1 MVKIVLT
8 QGMPGG
14 RSRSRAATIRRR
26 VITVSLF
33 LLVGAGLFALY
44 LRVSRTYPE
53 NSDEANILLMAW
65 DMLHGHVNLH
75 GWAMSDVSFYTTEL
89 PQYALLESFLGLH
102 SDTAHV
108 GAAMTYTL
116 VVLLAAILAQG
127 KQRPRGTQARQGY
140 RQGQVDRGEGTARML
155 LTAGILIAPQL
166 GVGVFILLLSVGHI
180 GTAVPLM
187 LAWLVIDRGN
197 RRVREAIAVCL
208 LFAWA
213 LVADPLVL
221 VAGVIPLA
229 AVCLLRILRSWRT
242 VARDV
247 GRTAWRRA
255 MLRARGYELALLIAS
270 FAAWGMAIITEGLMH
285 YNGGYRVHSVGYQFV
300 SPSLWPGQAWV
311 TIQGW
316 LAMFGAWPWG
326 SAADVFFS
334 VMHMAGVG
342 LVAWAMWR
350 VARRFLRYPSLV
362 DQVLLASIVINVAL
376 YIPSTLGSTTDL
388 NAREYAVAL
397 PFGAV
402 LAGRTLGPG
411 IRLSMRRWAAH
422 AYGML
427 HARRARVRLVVPA
440 LLAVLGCYLASLG
453 YTAAQ
458 PGAPAA
464 NEQLATWLAAHNLTY
479 GISGYWQS
487 SIVTLDSEGQV
498 TVRAVYP
505 GNLKRDWWESKRSWY
520 SPGTHTATF
529 LVTQNQSGFYN
540 YWQPDPGA
548 LAAFGQPSA
557 TYTVGPYTIFV
568 FPQNLLVGAGLWR

>member
-1 MVKIVLT
+1 MKDVVKIVLT
-8 QGMPGG
+8 EGMPGG
-14 RSRSRAATIRRR
+14 RSPSRMATIRRR
-26 VITVSLF
+26 VITVSL
-33 LLVGAGLFALY
+33 LAVVAAGLFALY

-116 VVLLAAILAQG
+116 VVLLAAILARG
-127 KQRPRGTQARQGY
+127 KQRTPGVAARQG
-140 RQGQVDRGEGTARML
+140 RNRGQVDRGEGTARML

-187 LAWLVIDRGN
+187 LTWLVIDRGN
-197 RRVREAIAVCL
+197 RRPREAVAVCL
-208 LFAWA
+208 LLAWT

-221 VAGVIPLA
+221 VAGIFPLA
-229 AVCLLRILRSWRT
+229 VVCVVRIWRAGPA
-242 VARDV
+242 VARHV

-255 MLRARGYELALLIAS
+255 MLRARGYEIALLIAS
-270 FAAWGMAIITEGLMH
+270 LAAWGLATCTEGLMH

-300 SPSLWPGQAWV
+300 SPTLWPGQAWV

-326 SAADVFFS
+326 SAADVFFA
-334 VMHMAGVG
+334 VMHMTGVG

-350 VARRFLRYPSLV
+350 VARRFLRHPSLV
-362 DQVLLASIVINVAL
+362 DQVLLVSMVVNVAL

-402 LAGRTLGPG
+402 LAGRTFGPS
-411 IRLSMRRWAAH
+411 IRLSTRKWAVWAH
-422 AYGML
+422 GVL
-427 HARRARVRLVVPA
+427 RASRVRLTVPA
-440 LLAVLGCYLASLG
+440 LLAVSGCYLASLG

-458 PGAPAA
+458 PSAPAA
-464 NEQLATWLAAHNLTY
+464 NEQLAIWLAAHNLTY

-487 SIVTLDSEGQV
+487 SIVTLDSQGQV
-498 TVRAVYP
+498 TIRAVYP

-529 LVTQNQSGFYN
+529 LVTQNQPGFYN
-540 YWQPDPGA
+540 NWQPDPGA

-568 FPQNLLVGAGLWR
+568 FPRNLLAGAG